1 MTQAIAGHATS
12 EVRFNRSLALVYLVM
27 SLGLAITAL
36 VSSTVSS
43 NEDFV
48 RRIIFNPWLAF
59 GLFILQLVV
68 VAALSGAVLRM
79 STGTA
84 FLLFILYSGLV
95 GVSLS
100 SIFLYYSQTTLSY
113 TFWVTAGMFLFSSMV
128 GLFIRR
134 DISAI
139 GRFLLI
145 ALMGWLFAL
154 LLSWFFPSAAD
165 FNQALTFVGI
175 LLFAGLTVW
184 DTQRLKKL
192 SNQLDGSKGMGGIVV
207 IGALA
212 LYLDFINL
220 FLLMLRATRR

>member
-1 MTQAIAGHATS
+1 MTQAKAVQTQS
-12 EVRFNRSLALVYLVM
+12 DVKFNRFLALVYLVM

-36 VSSTVSS
+36 VFSAVSS

-59 GLFILQLVV
+59 GLFMLQIVIV
-68 VAALSGAVLRM
+68 FALSGAVMRM
-79 STGTA
+79 STGAA
-84 FLLFILYSGLV
+84 FVLFILYSALT
-95 GVSLS
+95 GVALS
-100 SIFLYYSQTTLSY
+100 SIFLYYSQTTIAY
-113 TFWVTAGMFLFSSMV
+113 TFLVTAGMFLFSSV
-128 GLFIRR
+128 IGLFIRR
-134 DISAI
+134 DLSGA

-154 LLSWFFPSAAD
+154 LLSWFFPYAAG
-165 FNQALTFVGI
+165 FNQAMTFVGI

-192 SNQLDGSKGMGGIVV
+192 SSQLEGSKGMGGMVV

-220 FLLMLRATRR
+220 FLLMLRTTRR